1 MAESDTLDYTDA
13 QAIVA
18 KARDELAAGN
28 DKQAA
33 EVLTHAAYHTRDAE
47 IERQV
52 RELATTGL
60 ERAGR
65 FGRGRWKEIIR
76 TVDSLQAFRAD
87 RGSPASTA

>member
-18 KARDELAAGN
+18 KARDELAAGH

-52 RELATTGL
+52 REVAAEGLARTGRL
-60 ERAGR
+60 
-65 FGRGRWKEIIR
+65 GRGRWKEIIR
-76 TVDSLQAFRAD
+76 TVDSLQAFRTNRD
-87 RGSPASTA
+87 SPTSAA